1 MDLDLLLS
9 TALSAVTLAAYV
21 HTLCPGTPGGD
32 AGELL
37 QVALELGIAH
47 PPGYPLWTMMAHG
60 FSRLPL
66 RNTTAAWRVNLSSAV
81 YGALAAGTL
90 SLGVGSWSGSPW
102 AGVAAGG
109 AFAFSPLVWE
119 YSVQCEH
126 TAVFFGAPFAL
137 WALLAGRTALLR
149 PAPLLLL
156 AAAGLAGLSPYLY
169 LVARGGESAAWGS
182 WGETS
187 TAPRTTDA
195 EFGLRLRR
203 FSESLSEELP
213 PYAAPIALL
222 GLFSSFGLLGTGRG
236 GGGRGGGGGGGGGGG
251 AAAAG
256 GGAGGGGGNA
266 ASLQDSRGAPVAV
279 AVGAAFALYSLL
291 FLWLANLPA
300 SSAFYLQVQR
310 RFWTQPLLLVAAW
323 FGLGRCTGGGRVADC
338 ADVPLFDAFGGE
350 VLRALPDKRRV
361 LLLTVGDEVVN
372 SVRYLHRALAVRQ
385 RLASSSAFSTP
396 LLTILDLNYAQF
408 RWFVRRA
415 ARAGAG
421 FDGVSWPGDAYGSS
435 PGSFLMEQLLDANYD
450 AFEVYVCGGM
460 HPRDESWRR
469 GYQLWPVGLVSQVVR
484 RGTPF
489 DAQEWAARSARALPR
504 LAFARPPQPGSWAE
518 VVARNHYV
526 PAYAL
531 RPFALLEAAYAAKG
545 HAAAERALFN
555 AAARLYD
562 ETVAVELNGSLRMP
576 EYAVLSLADT

>member
-119 YSVQCEH
+119 YSVQCEVFALNNLLCAAMLLALLRFDARRTVGRAGAGAFAVGLALSNQH

-187 TAPRTTDA
+187 TVRGFLTHV
-195 EFGLRLRR
+195 LRL
-203 FSESLSEELP
+203 E
-213 PYAAPIALL
+213 Y
-222 GLFSSFGLLGTGRG
+222 GTFR
-236 GGGRGGGGGGGGGGG
+236 
-251 AAAAG
+251 
-256 GGAGGGGGNA
+256 
-266 ASLQDSRGAPVAV
+266 
-279 AVGAAFALYSLL
+279 
-291 FLWLANLPA
+291 LANTPA
-300 SSAFYLQVQR
+300 
-310 RFWTQPLLLVAAW
+310 
-323 FGLGRCTGGGRVADC
+323 
-338 ADVPLFDAFGGE
+338 GE
-350 VLRALPDKRRV
+350 
-361 LLLTVGDEVVN
+361 
-372 SVRYLHRALAVRQ
+372 
-385 RLASSSAFSTP
+385 ST
-396 LLTILDLNYAQF
+396 Y
-408 RWFVRRA
+408 
-415 ARAGAG
+415 
-421 FDGVSWPGDAYGSS
+421 
-435 PGSFLMEQLLDANYD
+435 
-450 AFEVYVCGGM
+450 
-460 HPRDESWRR
+460 
-469 GYQLWPVGLVSQVVR
+469 
-484 RGTPF
+484 
-489 DAQEWAARSARALPR
+489 
-504 LAFARPPQPGSWAE
+504 
-518 VVARNHYV
+518 
-526 PAYAL
+526 
-531 RPFALLEAAYAAKG
+531 EAANTHTRHPTSA
-545 HAAAERALFN
+545 
-555 AAARLYD
+555 
-562 ETVAVELNGSLRMP
+562 
-576 EYAVLSLADT
+576 